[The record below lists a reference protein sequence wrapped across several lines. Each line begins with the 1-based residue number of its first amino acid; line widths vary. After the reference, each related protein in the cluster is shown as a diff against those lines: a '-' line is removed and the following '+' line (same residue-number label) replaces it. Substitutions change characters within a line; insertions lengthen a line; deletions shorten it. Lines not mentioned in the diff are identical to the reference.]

1 MRDALYLCPRNANA
15 VMLGIIPHE
24 DSGGLQVSD
33 KAGKD
38 LKELIIDTLYRSEE
52 IGGCGFI
59 VKGGEQKKIPRAG

>member
-1 MRDALYLCPRNANA
+1 
-15 VMLGIIPHE
+15 MLGIIPHE